1 MATRRRFRQLFSF
14 FFCLANRHVTC
25 FYPSAEQKTED
36 CDVKPVVLYAFYPVS
51 HFRVHDDRR
60 SGNCNGKDSRIPT
73 TASEPHADIFHV
85 AGFAEPVQNT
95 MDSVAAKT
103 PSRDEIRLIQERMK
117 AAGVNPG
124 AADGVIGPKTI
135 AALQRFQSA
144 CATLNDLLD
153 RAGTQGLA
161 QAVDSRELKLN
172 AVVNETPTKDE
183 IRLLQP
189 SLKAAGFD
197 PGPSMESWALK
208 RSRDCLP
215 FNPDAHQ

>member
-1 MATRRRFRQLFSF
+1 MSSNLYFMPSILFLISACMTVVDPETATEKTARF
-14 FFCLANRHVTC
+14 
-25 FYPSAEQKTED
+25 
-36 CDVKPVVLYAFYPVS
+36 
-51 HFRVHDDRR
+51 
-60 SGNCNGKDSRIPT
+60 PT
-73 TASEPHADIFHV
+73 TASEPHTDIFHV
-85 AGFAEPVQNT
+85 AGFAEPVQNPT
-95 MDSVAAKT
+95 ASVAAKT
-103 PSRDEIRLIQERMK
+103 PGRDEIRLVQERMK

-135 AALQRFQSA
+135 AALQRLQSA

-153 RAGTQGLA
+153 LNRLPRGRAGTQGLA

-172 AVVNETPTKDE
+172 AVVNETPAKDE
-183 IRLLQP
+183 IRLLQA

-197 PGPSMESWALK
+197 PGPSMESWALR